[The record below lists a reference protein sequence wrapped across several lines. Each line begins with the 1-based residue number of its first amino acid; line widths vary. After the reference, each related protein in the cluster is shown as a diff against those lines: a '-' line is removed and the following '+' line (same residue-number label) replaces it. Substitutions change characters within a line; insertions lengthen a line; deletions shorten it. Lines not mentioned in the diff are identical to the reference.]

1 MPHPPSTPKATPTP
15 AVNAIPQVILPAPS
29 PDVQKQLQTQRP
41 KKPQQKRPGLQ
52 GTEKAVAKP
61 TKPPV
66 DYQVLLLS
74 LADEYLNAAHR
85 HGTKMALATRH
96 EDVEEYYKLVA
107 TGLGCLEAVL
117 KVRFLES
124 CPIFS

>member
-1 MPHPPSTPKATPTP
+1 M
-15 AVNAIPQVILPAPS
+15 
-29 PDVQKQLQTQRP
+29 QLQMQQP
-41 KKPQQKRPGLQ
+41 KKPQQKRPSLQ
-52 GTEKAVAKP
+52 GTETAVAKP

-85 HGTKMALATRH
+85 HGTKLALATRH

-117 KVRFLES
+117 KVS
-124 CPIFS
+124 FSQLLSTYFIITDCR

>member
-1 MPHPPSTPKATPTP
+1 M
-15 AVNAIPQVILPAPS
+15 PAPS
-29 PDVQKQLQTQRP
+29 PNVQKQVQTQQA
-41 KKPQQKRPGLQ
+41 KKPQQKRSSLQ
-52 GTEKAVAKP
+52 GTEKAAAKP

-74 LADEYLNAAHR
+74 LADEYLNAAHC
-85 HGTKMALATRH
+85 HGTKIALATRH

-117 KVRFLES
+117 KVRVFTLVKLF
-124 CPIFS
+124 CNY